1 MTTLCCLFEALFIKD
16 GPDLNMDSNR
26 LNSLIANTFL
36 FSFVWSIGGNLVD
49 KCMDMFDSFARE
61 LFAECHDIRVSTKRF
76 EKLVFQDPLQDH
88 LLDPLHDPLPT
99 YIFDVFCSSNQ
110 QLEIFMDILLTL
122 KQDAW
127 NLGRRLFLHSNT
139 HQRFVAVSC

>member
-61 LFAECHDIRVSTKRF
+61 LFAECHDIRVSTNVLINRSF
-76 EKLVFQDPLQDH
+76 RIPFRILFTILF
-88 LLDPLHDPLPT
+88 LLIYLMC
-99 YIFDVFCSSNQ
+99 FCSSNQ